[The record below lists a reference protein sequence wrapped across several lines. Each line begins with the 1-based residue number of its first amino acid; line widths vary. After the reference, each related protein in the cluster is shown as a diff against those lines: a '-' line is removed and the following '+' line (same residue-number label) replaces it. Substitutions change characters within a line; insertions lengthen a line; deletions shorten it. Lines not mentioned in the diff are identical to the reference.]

1 MGGEKAQ
8 KELSFWPIMGSPP
21 HGRGKADSE
30 DAEDEGGRITP
41 AWAGKRVKKA
51 MEEKKD
57 GDHPR
62 MGGEKFHPRSSF
74 INEFRITPAWAGKSQ
89 VCILVNLPIEDH
101 PRMGG
106 EKIGSSRRF
115 KVTKGSPPHGRGKVI
130 DKNITVECDR
140 ITPAWAGKRKCLFL
154 VVSEARDHPRMGGEK
169 AFSPLLTA

>member
-1 MGGEKAQ
+1 MGGEKKQ
-8 KELSFWPIMGSPP
+8 LYQQPGLKQGSPP
-21 HGRGKADSE
+21 HGRGKGPERTVVLAHH
-30 DAEDEGGRITP
+30 G
-41 AWAGKRVKKA
+41 
-51 MEEKKD
+51 
-57 GDHPR
+57 
-62 MGGEKFHPRSSF
+62 
-74 INEFRITPAWAGKSQ
+74 ITPAWAGKSQ